1 MNYTLIENRTLENRT
16 SENSN
21 GQIAQDLVFGTLDGF
36 ITVGAMSDKEWES
49 MCEVLQKP
57 EWVSDSRFKN
67 TSARLKNAKIRLRL
81 TSEILKMKDSS
92 YWLTRF
98 RDKKVYAPQFCP
110 EVRC

>member
-1 MNYTLIENRTLENRT
+1 MARGNDELYPQQNRTLENRT

-57 EWVSDSRFKN
+57 VGIGLRFKN
-67 TSARLKNAKIRLRL
+67 TSARLKNAKIRLQL
-81 TSEILKMKDSS
+81 TSEIL
-92 YWLTRF
+92 R
-98 RDKKVYAPQFCP
+98 
-110 EVRC
+110 